1 MNPSPDLSHAISSR
15 NGWANQFVFASN
27 AKVELFLEFRNL
39 MLMVAPIRGRMQ
51 EQVMSGSVEFRGF
64 VPGGSPQL

>member
-1 MNPSPDLSHAISSR
+1 MINPTLDLYSLPCYFFISSR

-39 MLMVAPIRGRMQ
+39 MLMVAPIRGA
-51 EQVMSGSVEFRGF
+51 
-64 VPGGSPQL
+64 